1 MARLKYSD
9 NQLGRSFDRS
19 TYPPLEGA
27 GGGNTTAFYTGFS
40 WTCWIH
46 DVILGSCHGHP
57 LTPASGGND
66 QGMKSP

>member
-9 NQLGRSFDRS
+9 NQIGGSFDRN

-40 WTCWIH
+40 CNSIH
-46 DVILGSCHGHP
+46 SSISRF
-57 LTPASGGND
+57 TS
-66 QGMKSP
+66 